1 MVWLLG
7 RVIRDRPGILS
18 EIASILR
25 SRGVNIRNVVGNSH
39 ALMLELE
46 NYGLNNDVL
55 NKVRGIRDIE
65 PLGLFN
71 FPITPLGFSR
81 EFFMK
86 AVSNTLSSVGVDFS
100 IFRRIGYEY
109 GKETARSLNLPP
121 EQSIYIGLLTATA
134 FNRLR
139 LVGLERLSDGV
150 QITIAEAF
158 DENFGLQFTLGYI
171 HGLVNESFK
180 GLYSVTYR
188 RDGDV
193 YRVVLSRV

>member
-7 RVIRDRPGILS
+7 RVVRDRPGILS

-46 NYGLNNDVL
+46 NHGLSDVFYEI
-55 NKVRGIRDIE
+55 RDIRDIE

-81 EFFMK
+81 EIFMK

-100 IFRRIGYEY
+100 VFRKIGYEY
-109 GKETARSLNLPP
+109 GRETARSFNLPP
-121 EQSIYIGLLTATA
+121 QQNVYTGLMTATA

-139 LVGLERLSDGV
+139 FVNIERLSDRTV
-150 QITIAEAF
+150 EVVIAEPF
-158 DENFGLQFTLGYI
+158 DKDFNLQFTLGYI

-188 RDGDV
+188 RDGDA